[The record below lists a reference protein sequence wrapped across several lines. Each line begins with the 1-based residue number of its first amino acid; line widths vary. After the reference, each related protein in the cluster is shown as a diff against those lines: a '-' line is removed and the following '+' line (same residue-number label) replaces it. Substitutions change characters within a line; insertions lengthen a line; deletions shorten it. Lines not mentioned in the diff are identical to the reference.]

1 MTKYEWVQLG
11 GTHTWPMPPP
21 SQLQFDTP
29 VPDHGIAVKRIVAKG
44 FCVFGA
50 TAGTTAADV
59 GPAAVT
65 LEVYTGGDDFG
76 GGTLRIRHT
85 MRCETA
91 ITVFN
96 VEGVDAYNAWWGIGA
111 GQDGFDSELLAGSQ
125 FDPFYTHVQVLA
137 QLEVGAN
144 WQPPMGFDWSGII
157 RVLYA
162 YPD

>member
-1 MTKYEWVQLG
+1 VTKYEWVELG
-11 GTHTWPMPPP
+11 GSFTFGMPPP

-29 VPDHGIAVKRIVAKG
+29 VPDHGIAVKRFVAKG
-44 FCVFGA
+44 FSIFGA

-59 GPAAVT
+59 GPASVT
-65 LEVYTGGDDFG
+65 LEVYTGGDTFG
-76 GGTLRIRHT
+76 GGTLRMRHT
-85 MRCETA
+85 MRCETD

-96 VEGVDAYNAWWGIGA
+96 VEGVNAYNAWWGIGA
-111 GQDGFDSELLAGSQ
+111 GQDGFDASLLAGSQ

-137 QLEVGAN
+137 ILEVGAN
-144 WQPPMGFDWSGII
+144 WQAPMGFDWSGTM